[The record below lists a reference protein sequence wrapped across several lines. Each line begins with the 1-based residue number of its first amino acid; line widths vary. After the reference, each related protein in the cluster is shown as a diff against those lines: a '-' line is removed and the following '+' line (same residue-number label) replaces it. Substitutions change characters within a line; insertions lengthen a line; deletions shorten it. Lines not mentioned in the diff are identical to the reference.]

1 MFFLFFP
8 LPFSVNSVPSAL
20 ASVKNKI
27 SLTMR
32 SPPCLASVPS
42 PTASAPLLFL
52 PGLLE
57 AATIPLGV
65 PLHPSSQL
73 PACLPRLAHS
83 AGWWGGSGRR
93 RDEEGGAWC
102 SWITL
107 TPHVHVC
114 VCLCVG
120 ALGSLTCEC
129 FCESGQ
135 VMTSTNRVNQ
145 CWDKGWVTSLVLLSE
160 APTLGTGEGLDAV

>member
-42 PTASAPLLFL
+42 PTVSAPLLFL
-52 PGLLE
+52 PWLSE
-57 AATIPLGV
+57 AAALPLGV

-73 PACLPRLAHS
+73 PSCLSGLAQQHLL
-83 AGWWGGSGRR
+83 GDGVEVGG
-93 RDEEGGAWC
+93 EGKKKVLGA
-102 SWITL
+102 T
-107 TPHVHVC
+107 
-114 VCLCVG
+114 
-120 ALGSLTCEC
+120 E
-129 FCESGQ
+129 
-135 VMTSTNRVNQ
+135 
-145 CWDKGWVTSLVLLSE
+145 LLSPHTCMCVF
-160 APTLGTGEGLDAV
+160 ACMGLSPMSVSVSLGWND

>member
-57 AATIPLGV
+57 AAALPLGV

-73 PACLPRLAHS
+73 PACLPGLAQQHLL
-83 AGWWGGSGRR
+83 GDGVGVGG
-93 RDEEGGAWC
+93 EGMKKKVQGA
-102 SWITL
+102 
-107 TPHVHVC
+107 
-114 VCLCVG
+114 
-120 ALGSLTCEC
+120 AE
-129 FCESGQ
+129 
-135 VMTSTNRVNQ
+135 
-145 CWDKGWVTSLVLLSE
+145 LLSPHMCTRVCARMGLLHVNVSVSLGRVRV
-160 APTLGTGEGLDAV
+160 APIR

>member
-52 PGLLE
+52 PGLSE
-57 AATIPLGV
+57 AAALPLGV
-65 PLHPSSQL
+65 LLHPSPRL
-73 PACLPRLAHS
+73 PAASPGRLRGVCWAM
-83 AGWWGGSGRR
+83 AWEKGRRNEGGGAGGS
-93 RDEEGGAWC
+93 
-102 SWITL
+102 
-107 TPHVHVC
+107 
-114 VCLCVG
+114 
-120 ALGSLTCEC
+120 
-129 FCESGQ
+129 
-135 VMTSTNRVNQ
+135 
-145 CWDKGWVTSLVLLSE
+145 
-160 APTLGTGEGLDAV
+160 

>member
-52 PGLLE
+52 PGLWE
-57 AATIPLGV
+57 AAALPLGV
-65 PLHPSSQL
+65 PLLPSSQL
-73 PACLPRLAHS
+73 PACLPRPAQQHLL
-83 AGWWGGSGRR
+83 GDGVGVGG
-93 RDEEGGAWC
+93 EGMKTKVLGAAELL
-102 SWITL
+102 S
-107 TPHVHVC
+107 PHVC
-114 VCLCVG
+114 VCVCVCTG
-120 ALGSLTCEC
+120 LLHVSISVSL
-129 FCESGQ
+129 
-135 VMTSTNRVNQ
+135 STVQ
-145 CWDKGWVTSLVLLSE
+145 L
-160 APTLGTGEGLDAV
+160 APIR

>member
-52 PGLLE
+52 PGLLD
-57 AATIPLGV
+57 AASLPLGV

-73 PACLPRLAHS
+73 SVCLPGLAQQHLLDK
-83 AGWWGGSGRR
+83 GVGVGGGRMKKVL
-93 RDEEGGAWC
+93 GAAELL
-102 SWITL
+102 S
-107 TPHVHVC
+107 PHMRKCVC
-114 VCLCVG
+114 VHMGLLNVVSVSLG
-120 ALGSLTCEC
+120 RLQLALI
-129 FCESGQ
+129 
-135 VMTSTNRVNQ
+135 
-145 CWDKGWVTSLVLLSE
+145 W
-160 APTLGTGEGLDAV
+160 